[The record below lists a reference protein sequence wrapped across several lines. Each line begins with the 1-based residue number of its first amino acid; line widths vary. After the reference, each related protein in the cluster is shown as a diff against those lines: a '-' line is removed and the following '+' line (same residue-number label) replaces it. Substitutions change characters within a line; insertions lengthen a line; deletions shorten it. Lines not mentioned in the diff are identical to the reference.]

1 MVNGA
6 KGDAE
11 HFCGGEQYLMPAL
24 DDFFENMKDTT
35 AENKCDC
42 ITDDADISALLN
54 ICILEIFFFWHPK
67 AKLEEATRPTL
78 KLVYLLNTL
87 FCYSTSFLL
96 QYRYLTE
103 RALFGFVSP

>member
-1 MVNGA
+1 MVSGA

-54 ICILEIFFFWHPK
+54 ICILEIFFFGI
-67 AKLEEATRPTL
+67 L
-78 KLVYLLNTL
+78 KLNWKKQLDRP
-87 FCYSTSFLL
+87 SS
-96 QYRYLTE
+96 
-103 RALFGFVSP
+103 